1 VAASGRQLD
10 ELSEARLAEGR
21 GILDGL
27 IARYVA
33 LRAAAVA
40 EPRGSLAGAAPDQ
53 ARRALEAF
61 VDDGALAG
69 LSVEQSR
76 CLLFALA
83 ERLTAS
89 GDDDAV
95 EGVRTYGVCAQWF
108 YWITRRPLALLAG
121 DVRLLAAVAD
131 PGPDIDGCEPFEFV
145 VDMVG
150 RLLQGGAIGAAGLAA
165 AVADQVVGWNAVAYC
180 QRTPPD
186 WVMGPGVG
194 FDVRS
199 RVSKLRDRTLELAGR
214 PPAFPAFEGPVGRDD
229 GYGLALIGWLGLVE
243 DWPAGVR
250 AFLAHC
256 VTARAAK
263 PGPRWD
269 KVCRQRLAGIA
280 DPAPVIRR
288 LLDLVLT
295 AEAVRYMTDSGDRMI
310 LVGFN
315 EQLIK
320 GVVWA
325 AGLLDPP
332 WLPEV
337 LHAVAVRCLRLCSG
351 HVFRDTV
358 VPGEKIPYAC
368 FRALAASGSDAAL
381 TALARIGQATSNGS
395 VHKLLARTL
404 EQASRQRGVS
414 AASLLDRLVPDH
426 GIGGDG
432 LVRVAGDAGR
442 WTIRLDD
449 HAGAVLDA
457 GGQRADAGEP
467 AGPAAEM
474 LAEVRATVTAVKAR
488 LDAMF
493 ADRREL
499 HADDFADAYV
509 RHPVAGWLARRL
521 VWTFTA
527 PDADPLRGFPEP
539 DGHTVRTPD
548 GVHAIPAGSVVR
560 LTHPV
565 LLSPGELDALK
576 RLCGQSRIVQ
586 PLRQLWRETYQ
597 LTAAERQTGLSTDRY
612 AGHVLRFGQC
622 YGLARRRGWT
632 GGFLSG
638 AWDGGDS
645 AVARRDYPLAGL
657 RASWA
662 IAMLDDLSHEV
673 AVDLCITERVTFS
686 PLDDTVRA
694 PILLAEM
701 PAEVFSEAMRDLDLV
716 VSVSTVANDPVWLE
730 NYTGQPVLDQY
741 WERVAAGGLDEL
753 LARRREVLAPFC
765 TPEAAGD
772 RYQLTD
778 RHLIITGS
786 LATYRIDLAT
796 ANVRTEPAGRWL
808 SFDTRLT
815 VCQEHHHTILGLP
828 AVDDD
833 EILQRILI
841 RAAIL
846 ADDEQLAS
854 RKLLKQIRG

>member
-1 VAASGRQLD
+1 VEAGSRQLD

-21 GILDGL
+21 TLLDGL
-27 IARYVA
+27 VARYDA
-33 LRAAAVA
+33 LRTAAMA
-40 EPRGSLAGAAPDQ
+40 ERDAGTVTGAWDSGPAMG
-53 ARRALEAF
+53 ALEAWF
-61 VDDGALAG
+61 EDDALTG

-83 ERLTAS
+83 EQLAAGGNEYSMPSDLFGELT
-89 GDDDAV
+89 D
-95 EGVRTYGVCAQWF
+95 Q
-108 YWITRRPLALLAG
+108 PLALVAG
-121 DVRLLAAVAD
+121 DVRLLATVAEPGTSSGGYSPFDFVVEMVERLLHDGAAGAAALADAVAD
-131 PGPDIDGCEPFEFV
+131 RVLGWNV
-145 VDMVG
+145 MVYHRGSADHVLRG
-150 RLLQGGAIGAAGLAA
+150 REETNGWDLQSQ
-165 AVADQVVGWNAVAYC
+165 VAD
-180 QRTPPD
+180 
-186 WVMGPGVG
+186 
-194 FDVRS
+194 
-199 RVSKLRDRTLELAGR
+199 LRDKALELAGR
-214 PPAFPAFEGPVGRDD
+214 PPVLPALEGPVGRDD
-229 GYGLALIGWLGLVE
+229 GYGLAVIGWLGVVQ
-243 DWPAGVR
+243 DWPTGLR
-250 AFLAHC
+250 GFLEHC
-256 VTARAAK
+256 ATARTAR

-269 KVCRQRLAGIA
+269 QVCRQRLAHMA
-280 DPAPVIRR
+280 DPTPILRT
-288 LLDLVLT
+288 LLDLALT
-295 AEAVRYMTDSGDRMI
+295 AEAVRYMTDSGEQMI

-404 EQASRQRGVS
+404 EQASAQRGVS

-426 GIGGDG
+426 GIGPDG
-432 LVRVAGDAGR
+432 LVRVAGEAGS

-449 HAGAVLDA
+449 QEGALLDA
-457 GGQRADAGEP
+457 GGQPADEEQP
-467 AGPAAEM
+467 ATPATEM
-474 LAEVRATVTAVKAR
+474 LAEVRATVSAVRER

-499 HADDFADAYV
+499 HPEDFADAYV
-509 RHPVAGWLARRL
+509 RHPVTGWLARRL
-521 VWTFTA
+521 VWTFSA
-527 PDADPLRGFPEP
+527 PDAAAIHGFPEP
-539 DGHTVRTPD
+539 DGQSVRTAE
-548 GVHAIPAGSVVR
+548 GVRTVPAGALVR

-565 LLSPGELDALK
+565 LLGPGELDALK
-576 RLCGQSRIVQ
+576 RLCEQSRIVQ
-586 PLRQLWRETYQ
+586 PLRHLWRETYM
-597 LTAAERQTGLSTDRY
+597 LSAAERETGLYTDRY

-645 AVARRDYPLAGL
+645 AVARRDYPSAGL

-673 AVDLCITERVTFS
+673 AVDLCVTERVTFS
-686 PLDDTVRA
+686 ALDDTVRA
-694 PILLAEM
+694 PILLADI

-716 VSVSTVANDPVWLE
+716 VSVSTIANDPVWLE
-730 NYTGQPVLDQY
+730 NYAGQPVLDQY
-741 WERVAAGGLDEL
+741 WERVAAGGLDQL
-753 LARRREVLAPFC
+753 LARRHEILAPFC

-796 ANVRTEPAGRWL
+796 ANVRMEPAGRWL
-808 SFDTRLT
+808 SFDTRLST
-815 VCQEHHHTILGLP
+815 DKAYQHEILGLP
-828 AVDDD
+828 GVDDD

>member
-1 VAASGRQLD
+1 VANQ
-10 ELSEARLAEGR
+10 
-21 GILDGL
+21 
-27 IARYVA
+27 V
-33 LRAAAVA
+33 LR
-40 EPRGSLAGAAPDQ
+40 
-53 ARRALEAF
+53 
-61 VDDGALAG
+61 
-69 LSVEQSR
+69 
-76 CLLFALA
+76 
-83 ERLTAS
+83 
-89 GDDDAV
+89 
-95 EGVRTYGVCAQWF
+95 
-108 YWITRRPLALLAG
+108 
-121 DVRLLAAVAD
+121 
-131 PGPDIDGCEPFEFV
+131 
-145 VDMVG
+145 
-150 RLLQGGAIGAAGLAA
+150 
-165 AVADQVVGWNAVAYC
+165 WNAVVHH
-180 QRTPPD
+180 RTPPD
-186 WVMGPGVG
+186 WVMDSGVA

-199 RVSKLRDRTLELAGR
+199 RVSKLRDTALELAGR
-214 PPAFPAFEGPVGRDD
+214 PPALPALEGPVGRDD
-229 GYGLALIGWLGLVE
+229 GYGLAVIGWLGLVE
-243 DWPAGVR
+243 DWPAGIR
-250 AFLAHC
+250 AFLDHC
-256 VTARAAK
+256 VRARATK

-269 KVCRQRLAGIA
+269 KVCRQRLAEMA
-280 DPAPVIRR
+280 DPAAVIQR
-288 LLDLVLT
+288 LLNLALT
-295 AEAVRYMTDSGDRMI
+295 AEAARYMTDSGERMI
-310 LVGFN
+310 LVGFK

-358 VPGEKIPYAC
+358 VPGEKIPHAC

-404 EQASRQRGVS
+404 EQASEQRGVS

-426 GIGGDG
+426 GIGPDG
-432 LVRVAGDAGR
+432 LVRVAGEAGS

-449 HAGAVLDA
+449 HEGAVLDA
-457 GGQRADAGEP
+457 GGQREGEP
-467 AGPAAEM
+467 APPATEM
-474 LAEVRATVTAVKAR
+474 LAEVRATVSAVKAR

-521 VWTFTA
+521 VWTFSA
-527 PDADPLRGFPEP
+527 PDADPIHGFPAP
-539 DGHTVRTPD
+539 DGQSVRTPD
-548 GVHAIPAGSVVR
+548 GVRAIPAGSLVR

-565 LLSPGELDALK
+565 LLGPGELDALK
-576 RLCGQSRIVQ
+576 RHCDQSRIVQ
-586 PLRQLWRETYQ
+586 PLRQLWRETYK
-597 LTAAERQTGLSTDRY
+597 LTTAERETSLYTDRC
-612 AGHVLRFGQC
+612 AGHVVRFGQC

-645 AVARRDYPLAGL
+645 AVARRDYPPAGL

-694 PILLAEM
+694 PILLAEI

-730 NYTGQPVLDQY
+730 NYMGLPVLDQY
-741 WERVAAGGLDEL
+741 WERVAAGGLDQL
-753 LARRREVLAPFC
+753 LARRREILGPFC

-772 RYQLTD
+772 RYQRTD

-808 SFDTRLT
+808 SFDTRLSAD
-815 VCQEHHHTILGLP
+815 QEYRHNILGLP
-828 AVDDD
+828 ALDDD

>member
-1 VAASGRQLD
+1 MTSRRQLD
-10 ELSEARLAEGR
+10 ELSEARIAEGR
-21 GILDGL
+21 DILDGL
-27 IARYVA
+27 VARYVA
-33 LRAAAVA
+33 LRAAAEA
-40 EPRGSLAGAAPDQ
+40 ELNRSLSDRAVRPAGK
-53 ARRALEAF
+53 ALEAF
-61 VDDGALAG
+61 VDDEALAG

-89 GDDDAV
+89 GDDDV
-95 EGVRTYGVCAQWF
+95 QDGVRNYGVCAQWF
-108 YWITRRPLALLAG
+108 HWITHRPLALLAG

-131 PGPDIDGCEPFEFV
+131 PGPGIDGYEPFEYV
-145 VDMVG
+145 VDMVE
-150 RLLQGGAIGAAGLAA
+150 RLLQEGAAGAAGLAD
-165 AVADQVVGWNAVAYC
+165 AVADQVLRWNAIVYH
-180 QRTPPD
+180 RTPPD
-186 WVMGPGVG
+186 WVMGRGVT
-194 FDVRS
+194 FDTRS
-199 RVSKLRDRTLELAGR
+199 LVSELRDRALELAER
-214 PPAFPAFEGPVGRDD
+214 PPAPPPLEGPVGRDD
-229 GYGLALIGWLGLVE
+229 GYGLAVIGWLGLVE
-243 DWPAGVR
+243 DWPADVR
-250 AFLAHC
+250 AFLEHC
-256 VTARAAK
+256 VTARATR

-269 KVCRQRLAGIA
+269 KLCRQRLDDMAE
-280 DPAPVIRR
+280 PAAVVRR
-288 LLDLVLT
+288 LLNLLLT
-295 AEAVRYMTDSGDRMI
+295 TEPVRYMTNYGERMI

-332 WLPEV
+332 WLPEM
-337 LHAVAVRCLRLCSG
+337 LYAVAVRCLRLCSG

-358 VPGEKIPYAC
+358 IPGEKIPYAC

-395 VHKLLARTL
+395 AHKLLARTL
-404 EQASRQRGVS
+404 EQASVRRGVS
-414 AASLLDRLVPDH
+414 AASLLDFLIPDH
-426 GIGGDG
+426 GIGADG
-432 LVRVAGDAGR
+432 LVRVASVAGR
-442 WTIRLDD
+442 WTISLDD
-449 HAGAVLDA
+449 HHGAVLNDS
-457 GGQRADAGEP
+457 GQHAGEAEP
-467 AGPAAEM
+467 APAATEM
-474 LAEVRATVTAVKAR
+474 LAEVRATVSAVKAR

-499 HADDFADAYV
+499 HADDFSETYV

-521 VWTFTA
+521 VWTFNA
-527 PDADPLRGFPEP
+527 PDAAPIHGFPQP
-539 DGHTVRTPD
+539 DGQSVLTPD
-548 GVHAIPAGSVVR
+548 GVRTIPACSLVR

-565 LLSPGELDALK
+565 LLGSGDLDALK
-576 RLCGQSRIVQ
+576 LLCDRSRIIQ
-586 PLRQLWRETYQ
+586 PLRQLWRETYT
-597 LTAAERQTGLSTDRY
+597 LTATERETGLYTDRY

-645 AVARRDYPLAGL
+645 AVARRDYPSAGL

-662 IAMLDDLSHEV
+662 LAMLDDLSHEV

-686 PLDDTVRA
+686 PLEDTIRA
-694 PILLAEM
+694 PILLAEI

-730 NYTGQPVLDQY
+730 NYSGQPVLDQY
-741 WERVAAGGLDEL
+741 WERVAVGGLDQL
-753 LARRREVLAPFC
+753 LARRREILGPFC

-796 ANVRTEPAGRWL
+796 ANVRIEPAGRWL
-808 SFDTRLT
+808 SFDTRLSAD
-815 VCQEHHHTILGLP
+815 QEYKHQIRGLP

-833 EILQRILI
+833 EILHRILI
-841 RAAIL
+841 RSAIL